1 MQLGYLPEF
10 PPALTQPIL
19 FGALLAAGLLV
30 GEAARRY
37 ASLPRI
43 TGYVLAGVVL
53 GPQASGLLGPNA
65 LETARVL
72 VDLSIGLI
80 VFELGFRFDLAW
92 LKRNRWLFVAALAES
107 ALCFLAIY
115 FVLLYLGFQA
125 LHAASAA
132 AIGTATS
139 PAVVMLVAHDQRAE
153 GQVTERMLLFTA
165 VNSIF
170 AYVGLTLLLPF
181 LRVEHAVTWTHAVLH
196 PIYLL
201 AGSLIIGFLACV
213 LMLGLAR
220 WLGKREDRQFVLL
233 VALVVLT
240 VGVTRA
246 LNLSVMVTLVALG
259 MLARNLDRR
268 HVLMP
273 LRAGHGGQLF
283 FVILFVLTGA
293 SLEFDA
299 LATAGLAVAGFI
311 AARFLGKTVAIAA
324 FSRATGLRRRG
335 AGLLSLALLP
345 MSGLAVVML
354 HDAQSLVPGLR
365 QELAA
370 VVIASIAIL
379 ELVGP
384 VATQFAL
391 RRAGETQ
398 PESRHA

>member
-30 GEAARRY
+30 GEAVRRY

-43 TGYVLAGVVL
+43 TGYVMAGVVL
-53 GPQASGLLGPNA
+53 GPQVSGLLGPNA

-72 VDLSIGLI
+72 IDLSIGLI

-107 ALCFLAIY
+107 TLCFLSIH

-125 LHAASAA
+125 LHAAAAA

-153 GQVTERMLLFTA
+153 GQITERMLLFTA

-181 LRVEHAVTWTHAVLH
+181 LRLEQAVTWAHALLH
-196 PIYLL
+196 PVYLL
-201 AGSLIIGFLACV
+201 VGSLLVGLVACG

-240 VGVTRA
+240 VGVARG
-246 LNLSVMVTLVALG
+246 LNLSVMVALVVLG

-299 LATAGLAVAGFI
+299 LATASLAVAGFI
-311 AARFLGKTVAIAA
+311 AARFLGKTVAIYA

-335 AGLLSLALLP
+335 AGLLSLTLLP

-354 HDAQSLVPGLR
+354 HDAQTLVPGLR
-365 QELAA
+365 QELTA
-370 VVIASIAIL
+370 VVIASIALL

-391 RRAGETQ
+391 RRAGETR
-398 PESRHA
+398 PEQHNA

>member
-1 MQLGYLPEF
+1 MLLGYLPQF

-19 FGALLAAGLLV
+19 FGALLAAGLLA
-30 GEAARRY
+30 GEAAWRY

-43 TGYVLAGVVL
+43 TGYVLAGVALGPQISGVL
-53 GPQASGLLGPNA
+53 GPDA

-72 VDLSIGLI
+72 IDLSIGLI
-80 VFELGFRFDLAW
+80 VFELGFRFDQAW
-92 LKRNRWLFVAALAES
+92 LKRNHWLFVAALAES
-107 ALCFLAIY
+107 VLCFLAIY
-115 FVLLYLGFQA
+115 LALLYLGFQA

-153 GQVTERMLLFTA
+153 GQITERMLLFTA

-170 AYVGLTLLLPF
+170 AYVALTLLLPF
-181 LRVEHAVTWTHAVLH
+181 LRLEHTTTWALAVLH
-196 PIYLL
+196 PVYLL
-201 AGSLIIGFLACV
+201 VGSVLVGGIACGV
-213 LMLGLAR
+213 MLGLAR
-220 WLGKREDRQFVLL
+220 WIGKREDRQFVLL

-240 VGVTRA
+240 VGVARA
-246 LNLSVMVTLVALG
+246 LNLSVMVALVILG

-293 SLEFDA
+293 SLEFGA
-299 LATAGLAVAGFI
+299 LTTAGIAVASFI
-311 AARFLGKTVAIAA
+311 AARFLGKTVAIYA
-324 FSRATGLRRRG
+324 FSGATGLRTRG
-335 AGLLSLALLP
+335 AGLLSVALLP
-345 MSGLAVVML
+345 MSGLAVVTL
-354 HDAQSLVPGLR
+354 HDAQRLVPGLR
-365 QELAA
+365 EELGAIVLAA
-370 VVIASIAIL
+370 IAIL
-379 ELVGP
+379 ELAGP

-398 PESRHA
+398 PESRDG